1 MEGLLG
7 LLVLL
12 WLPCAF
18 FARNA
23 AHDKGHDGISWFFG
37 GLIFGPL
44 AMLAVAGLSDRRL
57 RRYLRLA
64 AEHQG
69 ADVGEANL
77 TDRVLGIK
85 RKRVKA

>member
-23 AHDKGHDGISWFFG
+23 ANDKGHDGISWFFG
-37 GLIFGPL
+37 GLIFGPH